1 MDRRE
6 IESPDEAD
14 YTAAVPL
21 EIDEETATRAD
32 DLLREFAED
41 AGLETALVV
50 DRSGALVAGIS
61 AEAEVTIEVISALVA
76 GASGAMRAL
85 VSRLGE
91 TGAVESL
98 HLGGNRLVYL
108 KEIVNRFILVA
119 VAEVSRPAG
128 LVRQKALAI
137 NPRIE
142 DLLREVRP
150 AEITAPLAPQAR
162 SLRAIARERA
172 AQREAGLAATPVAAV
187 LPPEVDEDSIR
198 VEETETVRVEE
209 IVVAEFPEE
218 VPVEESF
225 ETLELTSEGEP
236 VEEPEVVDEAPED
249 PPAESEED
257 AEVSEEIEE
266 PATPFEAFEEDFGEE
281 VEAEPDPAFFE
292 CDEPEVEFEQEA
304 IAEPEPEPIP
314 REILEPIDFGEPEIV
329 IESSAPPLPPAP
341 LKVVLPVD
349 SPFEAEDDEEEDE
362 PVITLSP
369 EPLADVFELEAED
382 EENVEDEDEEDE
394 DEESELILPEPP
406 SPPQSLFEVDAEEFE
421 EDFEGE
427 IDEENDEVTAE
438 PVPPPL
444 FPEYSVR
451 RPTSLFELA
460 DDDDLDEDLD
470 EPLFA
475 EDDEDDG
482 EPAPENVFEVDLD
495 DDEEDLLD
503 DPVDRSHDAP
513 PSPTL
518 ADPEAE
524 ADESPTDELEEMIA
538 EEEEESEIRSSGPFY
553 F

>member
-61 AEAEVTIEVISALVA
+61 AEAEVTVEVISALVA

-137 NPRIE
+137 NSRIE
-142 DLLREVRP
+142 ELLRDVRSAEVVTPPVPP
-150 AEITAPLAPQAR
+150 AK

-172 AQREAGLAATPVAAV
+172 AQREAELAAASAASV
-187 LPPEVDEDSIR
+187 LLPEIDEDSIR
-198 VEETETVRVEE
+198 VEETEAVQFEE

-218 VPVEESF
+218 VPEEESF
-225 ETLELTSEGEP
+225 ETLELTSEMEP
-236 VEEPEVVDEAPED
+236 VDEPEAVDETPEY

-257 AEVSEEIEE
+257 AEPSEEIEE

-281 VEAEPDPAFFE
+281 VEAEPDPGFFE
-292 CDEPEVEFEQEA
+292 CDEPELEVGPELEPEFETE
-304 IAEPEPEPIP
+304 AEPEPEPVP
-314 REILEPIDFGEPEIV
+314 KEILEPIDFGDPEIV
-329 IESSAPPLPPAP
+329 IESSVPPQPPALP
-341 LKVVLPVD
+341 KVVLPMD
-349 SPFEAEDDEEEDE
+349 SPFEAEEDDEE
-362 PVITLSP
+362 
-369 EPLADVFELEAED
+369 
-382 EENVEDEDEEDE
+382 
-394 DEESELILPEPP
+394 EESELILPEPP
-406 SPPQSLFEVDAEEFE
+406 VPPMSLFEVDAYDVE
-421 EDFEGE
+421 
-427 IDEENDEVTAE
+427 EENDEVTAD
-438 PVPPPL
+438 PGPPPP

-460 DDDDLDEDLD
+460 DDDDLEDDFD
-470 EPLFA
+470 EPLFE
-475 EDDEDDG
+475 EDDDEVV
-482 EPAPENVFEVDLD
+482 EPDPENVFEVDLD
-495 DDEEDLLD
+495 DDDEDLLD
-503 DPVDRSHDAP
+503 DPVEG
-513 PSPTL
+513 SPAL
-518 ADPEAE
+518 PLSPIPAEPEAE
-524 ADESPTDELEEMIA
+524 ADDASADELEEMIA

>member
-91 TGAVESL
+91 TGSVESL

-119 VAEVSRPAG
+119 VADVSRPAG

-137 NPRIE
+137 HPRIE

-150 AEITAPLAPQAR
+150 AEIPAPPVLPTK

-172 AQREAGLAATPVAAV
+172 AQREAGLAAAPVAAV
-187 LPPEVDEDSIR
+187 PVPEVDEDSIR
-198 VEETETVRVEE
+198 VEETETVHVEE

-225 ETLELTSEGEP
+225 ETLELTSEVEL
-236 VEEPEVVDEAPED
+236 VEEPEVVGEGTHT
-249 PPAESEED
+249 ESEED
-257 AEVSEEIEE
+257 LEPSEEIEE

-281 VEAEPDPAFFE
+281 VEAEPDPGFFE
-292 CDEPEVEFEQEA
+292 CDEPELEA
-304 IAEPEPEPIP
+304 GPESEPKTEPKTEPVP

-329 IESSAPPLPPAP
+329 IESSVPPPPPAP
-341 LKVVLPVD
+341 PKVVLPID
-349 SPFEAEDDEEEDE
+349 SPFEAEDDEDDE

-369 EPLADVFELEAED
+369 EPLADVFELEED
-382 EENVEDEDEEDE
+382 EVDAEE
-394 DEESELILPEPP
+394 EESESILPAPP
-406 SPPQSLFEVDAEEFE
+406 VPPRSLFEVDEDGPEE
-421 EDFEGE
+421 EDE
-427 IDEENDEVTAE
+427 DKNQEVSPDPAT
-438 PVPPPL
+438 PPP

-460 DDDDLDEDLD
+460 DDDDLEEELNELLFEEDE
-470 EPLFA
+470 E
-475 EDDEDDG
+475 EDVDPE
-482 EPAPENVFEVDLD
+482 PENVFEVDLD
-495 DDEEDLLD
+495 EEDEDLLD
-503 DPVDRSHDAP
+503 DPADSRPAVP
-513 PSPTL
+513 PLP
-518 ADPEAE
+518 AAANPEAE
-524 ADESPTDELEEMIA
+524 AEETPTDELEEMIA

>member
-1 MDRRE
+1 MDSRE

-128 LVRQKALAI
+128 LVRQKAFAI
-137 NPRIE
+137 HPRIE
-142 DLLREVRP
+142 ALLREVRP
-150 AEITAPLAPQAR
+150 VEITAPPVPQTR

-172 AQREAGLAATPVAAV
+172 AQREAGLAAAPLAAALV
-187 LPPEVDEDSIR
+187 PELDEDSIR
-198 VEETETVRVEE
+198 VEETETVHVEE

-225 ETLELTSEGEP
+225 ETLELTSE
-236 VEEPEVVDEAPED
+236 VELVEKPEIVDEAPL
-249 PPAESEED
+249 AESEKD

-281 VEAEPDPAFFE
+281 VEAEPDPGFFE
-292 CDEPEVEFEQEA
+292 CDEPE
-304 IAEPEPEPIP
+304 AEPERKAGPEPEPVP

-341 LKVVLPVD
+341 LKVLLPVD
-349 SPFEAEDDEEEDE
+349 SPFEAEDDEEDE

-369 EPLADVFELEAED
+369 EPLADVFELEADDEDD
-382 EENVEDEDEEDE
+382 EEE
-394 DEESELILPEPP
+394 EESELILPEPP
-406 SPPQSLFEVDAEEFE
+406 APPRSLFEVDVDDLEEE
-421 EDFEGE
+421 SK
-427 IDEENDEVTAE
+427 EVTEE
-438 PVPPPL
+438 PVTPPP

-460 DDDDLDEDLD
+460 DDDDLEEELD
-470 EPLFA
+470 APLFE
-475 EDDEDDG
+475 EDDDDEF
-482 EPAPENVFEVDLD
+482 EPEPENVFEVDLED
-495 DDEEDLLD
+495 GDEEDFLD
-503 DPVDRSHDAP
+503 DPVDGSHATP
-513 PSPTL
+513 LSP
-518 ADPEAE
+518 ASAEPEAE
-524 ADESPTDELEEMIA
+524 ADESSADELEEMIA

>member
-137 NPRIE
+137 TPRIE
-142 DLLREVRP
+142 DLLREIHP
-150 AEITAPLAPQAR
+150 AEITAPPAPQTR

-172 AQREAGLAATPVAAV
+172 AQREAGLAAVPVTAV
-187 LPPEVDEDSIR
+187 LLPEVDEDSIR
-198 VEETETVRVEE
+198 VEETDTVRVEE
-209 IVVAEFPEE
+209 IVVAEFPDE

-257 AEVSEEIEE
+257 AEPSEEIEE
-266 PATPFEAFEEDFGEE
+266 PSTPFEAFEEDFGEE

-292 CDEPEVEFEQEA
+292 CDEPEEELEQEA
-304 IAEPEPEPIP
+304 VAEPEPEPIP

-329 IESSAPPLPPAP
+329 IESSAPSLPPAP

-369 EPLADVFELEAED
+369 EPLADVFELE
-382 EENVEDEDEEDE
+382 DEDEEDE
-394 DEESELILPEPP
+394 EEDEESDLILPEPP
-406 SPPQSLFEVDAEEFE
+406 EPPRSLFDVDAEDVDE
-421 EDFEGE
+421 E
-427 IDEENDEVTAE
+427 IDEEIDEVPAE
-438 PVPPPL
+438 PVLPPP

-460 DDDDLDEDLD
+460 DDDDLEEDLD

-482 EPAPENVFEVDLD
+482 EPEPENVFEVDLD
-495 DDEEDLLD
+495 DDDEDLLD
-503 DPVDRSHDAP
+503 DPVESSPVTP
-513 PSPTL
+513 PSPPP
-518 ADPEAE
+518 AEPEAE
-524 ADESPTDELEEMIA
+524 ADDTSADGLEEMIA